1 MLRLANYY
9 FNNLFGDTIKIENL
23 SSFDRAIEDVGP
35 ENVVQVF
42 TPSGGVTFNRIL
54 YEDDTL
60 PRSTCPGCHGFIRP
74 EDKFCIH
81 CGASLQEMVC
91 HHCRHTERPGAK
103 FCSQCGAPLVVLKV
117 KSIDP

>member
-1 MLRLANYY
+1 MLRLANFYCTK
-9 FNNLFGDTIKIENL
+9 FSTQNVNVGNLPQFDGAIKKIGTENFL
-23 SSFDRAIEDVGP
+23 GIDCSIAD
-35 ENVVQVF
+35 
-42 TPSGGVTFNRIL
+42 RIL
-54 YEDDTL
+54 YEDDTF

-117 KSIDP
+117 QSIEP